1 MIFDRFQ
8 ELKMFCDAQRSQGKT
23 IVFTNGA
30 FDLFHIGHLD
40 SLERAALY
48 GNILVVGVNS
58 DASVKA
64 LKGESRPI
72 IPCAE
77 RMAILDGL
85 AVVSAVCPF
94 DDETPKRIIEE
105 AVQPHVIVKGGH
117 YKIHEIVGHEF
128 VLPRGGEVYSLPIVV
143 DQSTSAIAKKIR
155 EMPEEER
162 EIRPGV
168 VH

>member
-8 ELKMFCDAQRSQGKT
+8 ELKMFCDAQRSLGKS

-48 GNILVVGVNS
+48 GDILVVGVNS

-64 LKGESRPI
+64 LKGDSRPI
-72 IPCAE
+72 IQCAE
-77 RMAILDGL
+77 RMAILDAL
-85 AVVSAVCPF
+85 KVVDAVCPF
-94 DDETPKRIIEE
+94 DEETPKRIIEE
-105 AVQPHVIVKGGH
+105 AVQPDVIVKGGH

-128 VLPRGGEVYSLPIVV
+128 VLPRGGMVYSMPIMVE
-143 DQSTSAIAKKIR
+143 QSTSKIAKRIR

-162 EIRPGV
+162 IIRPGI